1 MMNEQAEPQAV
12 FRHSL
17 PVQIRFNDVD
27 RYGHV
32 NNNAYFAYYD
42 NAGSSILATRYGLLA
57 VSLLGL
63 LAAVLIVVQSLRLLT
78 SARRT
83 LHAAARPVP
92 IASDSRRFRHAPR
105 RVRL

>member
-1 MMNEQAEPQAV
+1 M
-12 FRHSL
+12 
-17 PVQIRFNDVD
+17 QIMKKTLIS
-27 RYGHV
+27 
-32 NNNAYFAYYD
+32 AALLLAAAPAFAYYD

-92 IASDSRRFRHAPR
+92 IASDSRRFRHATR

>member
-1 MMNEQAEPQAV
+1 M
-12 FRHSL
+12 
-17 PVQIRFNDVD
+17 QIMKKTLIS
-27 RYGHV
+27 
-32 NNNAYFAYYD
+32 AALLLAAAPAFAYYD

-57 VSLLGL
+57 VSLLGP
-63 LAAVLIVVQSLRLLT
+63 LRLLT